1 VEVIVRIRT
10 IVATLT
16 LAALPI
22 AASAQGTS
30 QQLGSWADFGVRG
43 TNISG
48 DSARFERYRD
58 LGDGL
63 FMETVR
69 LNRETNAGWLL
80 SYSGDHVGR
89 SDQRHTGRFTLPG
102 TFKGLV
108 MWDQIPM
115 LMSNS
120 SRTVFSGVGSG
131 VLTIDD
137 ANQGEYGSNV
147 PLFEST
153 AQGFDI
159 TSRRHSVK
167 TDLEFVASP
176 EWTFSTSGQYSD
188 REGVIPYGGSFG
200 HSSLAETAAPVNH
213 TLKDLAADAEFV
225 RDPVLVRFG
234 YTASLFTNQNT
245 TLTWDN
251 PFTLLDTA
259 STSSRGRGSLPPS
272 NSYYGVN
279 SLVSVKLPHR
289 SRASAYASVG
299 SLADAGDPIMPF
311 TINSAVL
318 AEPLTRTTV
327 DGEART
333 TAFNLNFTSRPTSLV
348 NVALRFRSYDYDN
361 RTPPF
366 ALRDYEAYDGSPSA
380 IVSQVCGVGDA
391 VCTEAFSVK
400 RQNFDADLNLTP
412 ARAASIGVG
421 YSRLNEDRDHRI
433 FEATK
438 EDIARV
444 SFDSVGTGDFTLRS
458 KYEHSQKR
466 ATGNAA
472 GIEVHLAEVLGHAGE
487 QPNMRHFDVAER
499 DRDRVTLLGSV
510 MASANVAVNASLAV
524 GKDDYIRDAF
534 IPDLESRFGLRDNTH
549 RVFTLGFDAAPAE
562 QATVAASYSY
572 ERYTAFSTSRQA
584 NPGPQFDDPS
594 RDWSTDATDRVHS
607 ILVLLDLSRINDRVD
622 LQVSYD
628 FNRARAFYDYGTG
641 PVADRTF
648 PEEVVA
654 PSLPTPEALP
664 PTLSQLHRTVTDL
677 TYWVSD
683 RLGVGGSYWFEDF
696 QVEDFTLDVEST
708 PNLVRGSTMLLGYL
722 YRPYTANTF
731 WARMVYRW

>member
-1 VEVIVRIRT
+1 MRIRMV
-10 IVATLT
+10 IATVV

-22 AASAQGTS
+22 AAAAQDATIFPF
-30 QQLGSWADFGVRG
+30 GSRIDFGVRV
-43 TNISG
+43 TDIDG

-69 LNRETNAGWLL
+69 LNRETNNGWVLNF
-80 SYSGDHVGR
+80 SGDHVGR
-89 SDQRHTGRFTLPG
+89 SDQRHTGLFTRPG
-102 TFKGLV
+102 KFKAVV

-120 SRTVFSGVGSG
+120 SQTIFSGAGSG
-131 VLTIDD
+131 VLTVDD

-153 AQGFDI
+153 ARGLEI
-159 TSRRHSVK
+159 KSRRHIFM
-167 TDLEFVASP
+167 TDLEYVATP
-176 EWTFSTSGQYSD
+176 ELTFSARGQYTD

-200 HSSLAETAAPVNH
+200 HSTLSETAAPVNH
-213 TLKDLAADAEFV
+213 TLKDFAADAEFAL
-225 RDPVLVRFG
+225 DPVLVRVG

-251 PFTLLDTA
+251 PFNLVDA
-259 STSSRGRGSLPPS
+259 SNSSSRGRGSLPPS
-272 NSYYGVN
+272 NTYYGVN

-289 SRASAYASVG
+289 SRASAYVSVG
-299 SLADAGDPIMPF
+299 SLTDAGDPIMPF
-311 TINSAVL
+311 TINSVTSVD
-318 AEPLTRTTV
+318 PLMRTTV

-333 TAFNLNFTSRPTSLV
+333 TAVNLNFTSRPTRMV

-366 ALRDYEAYDGSPSA
+366 ALTQYEAYDGRPTA
-380 IVSQVCGVGDA
+380 VASQVCGVGDA
-391 VCTEAFSVK
+391 RCTEAFGVQ

-412 ARAASIGVG
+412 AMAASVGVG
-421 YSRLNEDRDHRI
+421 YTRRNEDRNHRI

-444 SFDSVGTGDFTLRS
+444 SFDSVGTGYFTLRT
-458 KYEHSQKR
+458 KYEHSQRR
-466 ATGNAA
+466 ASGSASEVAA
-472 GIEVHLAEVLGHAGE
+472 HLAETLERHEE
-487 QPNMRHFDVAER
+487 QPNMRHYDVAER

-510 MASANVAVNASLAV
+510 MASANVAVNASVAI
-524 GKDDYIRDAF
+524 GKDDYIRDEF

-549 RVFTLGFDAAPAE
+549 RVLTVGFDAAPAE
-562 QATVAASYSY
+562 RATVAASYSY
-572 ERYTAFSTSRQA
+572 ERYKAFSTSRQA
-584 NPGPQFDDPS
+584 RAGAQFDDQS

-607 ILVLLDLSRINDRVD
+607 LLFLVDLTGLNDRVD
-622 LQVSYD
+622 VHVSYD

-641 PVADRTF
+641 PVADRTL

-677 TYWVSD
+677 TYWVTN
-683 RLGVGGSYWFEDF
+683 RLGIGGSYWFEDF
-696 QVEDFTLDVEST
+696 DVEDFTLDVEST
-708 PNLVRGSTMLLGYL
+708 PNLLRRNTVLLGYL
-722 YRPYTANTF
+722 YRPYTTNTF
-731 WARMVYRW
+731 WGRMVYRW